1 MKRRRWFW
9 IALAGVALL
18 VGAAVA
24 FDPAARI
31 QGWFA
36 AEPFYQDRSATAWR
50 RDLRRMDE
58 VEVTAAT
65 EALAAGGDSALPVC
79 TWLLRHAPEP
89 QVRSRA
95 INAIQ
100 RMGKAAAPAGPDLV
114 AALSDGDPLVRSAAA
129 RLIGDLAPDV
139 VGAVPVLVGLFP
151 DREAMRAVGEFKQK
165 GAPAVPDLIE
175 LLSHADAA
183 VRRQAVR
190 TLGRI
195 GKSALAALPALIELV
210 QRDPEPSVREFAAAV
225 LGEFESI
232 MDSADERHP
241 AASEILPALVKA
253 LGDSD
258 GKVRLESVRALGRME
273 ERAAAALDEVSA
285 LANDA
290 EWPVRKEAMEAARKI
305 GAKQK

>member
-1 MKRRRWFW
+1 
-9 IALAGVALL
+9 
-18 VGAAVA
+18 
-24 FDPAARI
+24 
-31 QGWFA
+31 
-36 AEPFYQDRSATAWR
+36 
-50 RDLRRMDE
+50 
-58 VEVTAAT
+58 
-65 EALAAGGDSALPVC
+65 
-79 TWLLRHAPEP
+79 
-89 QVRSRA
+89 
-95 INAIQ
+95 
-100 RMGKAAAPAGPDLV
+100 MGKAAAPAGPDLV

-195 GKSALAALPALIELV
+195 GKSALAALPALIERV

-225 LGEFESI
+225 LGEFDSI